1 MKKRERTT
9 WTAGRNASAPPAT
22 PGYGTEDQ
30 DHPAHQPDPSREKYE
45 EGDPS
50 AWAED
55 VREPPYPEGNPP
67 ATPGY
72 DAEDQDHPAHQ
83 SPPRVPKE
91 ADLKQLVAKKAT
103 KCWKLANLMLENRD
117 GVTSEMIEDQA
128 YDLMDWTDSQI
139 VAAAE
144 RLGKTADFLAEE
156 KDEEEGKEATD
167 TDIDGILAED
177 PKVAALIEENRK
189 LKAEITAAKKSDD
202 DDSAQEEEVEEEE
215 EVDEA
220 SKKAD
225 DATETPKAA
234 EDEDEE
240 EGEEASKKAHRAF
253 FASMDT
259 DNDGFVDCED
269 WTSKK
274 ALFDAIDTD
283 NDGIIT
289 ADEFMD
295 YMEPEAVMDIE
306 TDDGLDP
313 EEVALLAE
321 MEAQAC
327 GEQPM
332 ADELVEPVVE
342 DEVVMDEPIMAETQD
357 EAADEDKDK
366 EAATDERVDEAGI
379 FAMTDDP
386 MGVGTTAEDDAILA
400 EIFGGKAAA
409 EEAEGKKAED
419 AEEEGEE
426 ASKKAEEEVEE
437 EAEEEVEEASKK
449 ADKTAAQR
457 PQPRKP
463 AKGVQTV
470 GAVTRTASGPS
481 EVDEL
486 SGLWAKA
493 PDVDPVFN
501 PKD

>member
-30 DHPAHQPDPSREKYE
+30 DHPAHKADPSHEEYA

-91 ADLKQLVAKKAT
+91 ADLKVLVAAKAT
-103 KCWKLANLMLENRD
+103 KCWKLANLMLEARE
-117 GVTSEMIEDQA
+117 GVTAEMVEDQA
-128 YDLMDWTDSQI
+128 YDLMDWSDSQI

-144 RLGKTADFLAEE
+144 RLGKTADFLAED
-156 KDEEEGKEATD
+156 KDEDEDGKEAA
-167 TDIDGILAED
+167 IDDVLAED

-189 LKAEITAAKKSDD
+189 LKAQLDVAAKKGDEEEEGEEEVEEASKKAGDEEEEGEEASKKAD
-202 DDSAQEEEVEEEE
+202 EEEVEEEE

-220 SKKAD
+220 SKKAS
-225 DATETPKAA
+225 PM
-234 EDEDEE
+234 
-240 EGEEASKKAHRAF
+240 RAL

-259 DNDGFVDCED
+259 DNDGFLAAED
-269 WTSKK
+269 WTAKK
-274 ALFDAIDTD
+274 ALFEAIDAD
-283 NDGIIT
+283 NDGFIT
-289 ADEFMD
+289 SDEFMD
-295 YMEPEAVMDIE
+295 YMEPEAVMDVE

-327 GEQPM
+327 GEEPM
-332 ADELVEPVVE
+332 AEGIDPGVEE
-342 DEVVMDEPIMAETQD
+342 EVVMDEPIMAESQD
-357 EAADEDKDK
+357 DAADEDKDK
-366 EAATDERVDEAGI
+366 EAAAEVVADERVDEAGI

-386 MGVGTTAEDDAILA
+386 MGVGTTAEDDAILK

-409 EEAEGKKAED
+409 EEEV
-419 AEEEGEE
+419 EEEAEVEE
-426 ASKKAEEEVEE
+426 ASKKAEEVEE

-449 ADKTAAQR
+449 ANKTAAQR

-463 AKGVQTV
+463 ATGVQTV

-481 EVDEL
+481 EVDDL
-486 SGLWAKA
+486 SNLWAKA

-501 PKD
+501 PQG